1 MKSGIVVSAVLHT
14 AVLTWGLW
22 ALSAPEP
29 LQVAAVDSLPV
40 ELVPVEEYSQSL
52 IGKKDAP
59 VTETPAPE
67 PTSRPENEEPA
78 QNVGDNSTDLETP
91 PTPTDRER
99 AVEQTAAPAAS
110 EPPPAP
116 EPTPEPEPA
125 PETVPTPRP
134 EPAPE
139 PQETAQ
145 PAEPAPT
152 EPAPQE
158 ADPIEEAIETA
169 EPEPQ
174 PDPAPQETPAPQPA
188 EPQVASLP
196 DAGPVPQ
203 ARPSPPRPQPSETR
217 RPEKPVERPRETAE
231 QDSEFDPD
239 KIAALLNKEKSAGG
253 GARRSQ
259 QQASLGGDRRTG
271 AKLSQ
276 SELDAL
282 RGQVSQCWSPP
293 AGVSEAGS
301 LRVTIRMRL
310 DPSGGLEGR
319 PDIIDGGSGSAI
331 ERAAAEAALRAVMRC
346 APYTLPAEKYDT
358 WSEVLLNFDPSQML

>member
-1 MKSGIVVSAVLHT
+1 MKSGVVVSAVLHT

-22 ALSAPEP
+22 ALGAPEP

-67 PTSRPENEEPA
+67 PTSRPENAEPA
-78 QNVGDNSTDLETP
+78 QNVGDNSVDLETP
-91 PTPTDRER
+91 PTPIERER
-99 AVEQTAAPAAS
+99 ASEQTAAPAAS
-110 EPPPAP
+110 EPPPS
-116 EPTPEPEPA
+116 PEPEPV
-125 PETVPTPRP
+125 PEAVPTPRP
-134 EPAPE
+134 EPAPQ

-145 PAEPAPT
+145 PAEPAPA

-158 ADPIEEAIETA
+158 ADPIEEAIATA

-174 PDPAPQETPAPQPA
+174 PDPEPAETPKPP

-203 ARPSPPRPQPSETR
+203 ARPAAPRPQPSEAKK
-217 RPEKPVERPRETAE
+217 PEKPVDKPRQQAS
-231 QDSEFDPD
+231 QDSDFDPD

-259 QQASLGGDRRTG
+259 QQASLGGDRKTG

-319 PDIIDGGSGSAI
+319 PEIVDGGSGSAI